1 MNMQQQNDS
10 LVIDG
15 NGMRGL
21 LDVAGTPEQIK
32 RNGQFLVHLEN
43 GTGVFVPANEIVAS
57 QAGGYLLSRGFEEFG
72 TAQQLTN
79 NSAPPQNTG
88 TGQQMTE
95 AANTPPR
102 NLEDQLVVPVLAEE
116 LQVGR
121 ESVVTGGV
129 RVHKRVV
136 ERTEV
141 VDQPIQSEE
150 VEVERIPINQIV
162 ETAPAVRYEGDVIV
176 VPLVEEVVVTEKR
189 LMLREEVRI
198 RRHKFETRKPQEV
211 ILRREQVEFEE
222 IVPGESAKKS
232 SANS

>member
-1 MNMQQQNDS
+1 MQQQHDS
-10 LVIDG
+10 LVIDR
-15 NGMRGL
+15 NGVRGL

-32 RNGQFLVHLEN
+32 RNGQLLVRLEN
-43 GTGVFVPANEIVAS
+43 GAEILVPANEIVAS
-57 QAGGYLLSRGFEEFG
+57 QAGGYLLQRGFEEFG
-72 TAQQLTN
+72 AAQQTTN
-79 NSAPPQNTG
+79 SSAPPQ
-88 TGQQMTE
+88 
-95 AANTPPR
+95 R
-102 NLEDQLVVPVLAEE
+102 NFENQLVVPVIAEE

-136 ERTEV
+136 ERTEI

-150 VEVERIPINQIV
+150 VEVERVPINQII

-176 VPLVEEVVVTEKR
+176 VPLVEEVIVTEKR

-198 RRHKFETRKPQEV
+198 RRRQFETRKPQEV
-211 ILRREQVEFEE
+211 TLRREQVEFEE
-222 IVPGESAKKS
+222 IVPDETARKS